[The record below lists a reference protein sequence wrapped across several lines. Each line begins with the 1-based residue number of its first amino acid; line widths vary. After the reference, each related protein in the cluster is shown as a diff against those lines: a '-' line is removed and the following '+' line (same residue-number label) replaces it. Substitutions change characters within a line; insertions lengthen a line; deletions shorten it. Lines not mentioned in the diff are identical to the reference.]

1 MPRQTYIQG
10 STVSLD
16 EFLDED
22 YLLYY
27 ETWLDPETRRN
38 FNSQG
43 NWTSAEECLRFFTN
57 PDRPP
62 QRMNAAIL
70 ASDVVI
76 GRISLAPANQ
86 EPDLGIWIYAGSRG
100 KGYGTQAV
108 SLATQYI
115 FDTTDLTY
123 IVAGIFG
130 FNSASKRIFEK
141 AGFQRALEL
150 DETEKSVFG
159 EGDIIQIGYR
169 LSRP

>member
-1 MPRQTYIQG
+1 MPRLTYIAG
-10 STVSLD
+10 STVSLA

-22 YLLYY
+22 YFLYY

-43 NWTSAEECLRFFTN
+43 SWKNAEECLQFFTN

-70 ASDVVI
+70 ASDEVV
-76 GRISLAPANQ
+76 GRISLAPSQ
-86 EPDLGIWIYAGSRG
+86 LEPDLGIWVYVGSRG
-100 KGYGTQAV
+100 KGYGTEAV

-123 IVAGIFG
+123 IVAGIYG
-130 FNSASKRIFEK
+130 FNSAGKRIFER
-141 AGFQRALEL
+141 AGFKRAPEL
-150 DETEKSVFG
+150 DEAEESAFG
-159 EGDIIQIGYR
+159 EGDIVQLGYR
-169 LSRP
+169 LSRL